1 MKLKI
6 PKRLQSE
13 YKDANADN
21 WFPSLVLVNVPATDG
36 WKAPVC
42 ILSHLI
48 FFFSQLFVQDEV
60 NDALPFPII

>member
-36 WKAPVC
+36 CEAPVC

-48 FFFSQLFVQDEV
+48 FFFSQVFLQDEIY
-60 NDALPFPII
+60 DALTFPII